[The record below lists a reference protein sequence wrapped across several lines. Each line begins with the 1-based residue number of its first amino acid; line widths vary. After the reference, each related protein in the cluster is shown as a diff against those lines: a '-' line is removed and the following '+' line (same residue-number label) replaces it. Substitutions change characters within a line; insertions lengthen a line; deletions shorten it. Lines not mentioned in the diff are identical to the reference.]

1 MKCRGRC
8 RNTAITY
15 GEGAVPLEQ
24 EQDLVVFADDDGNE
38 LTLEVLDYFY
48 YNGQEYAV
56 LTGVDEDIDDEDAA
70 EVEEDEQAQED
81 SLYIMKVVPVEGD
94 QEEFVPVE
102 DELLEKLVEI
112 VQTRF
117 DELDDDDLDGDE
129 S

>member
-1 MKCRGRC
+1 VKCRGRC

>member
-1 MKCRGRC
+1 MDH
-8 RNTAITY
+8 
-15 GEGAVPLEQ
+15 
-24 EQDLVVFADDDGNE
+24 EQDLVVFADDEVNE

-56 LTGVDEDIDDEDAA
+56 LAGVSEDDEADDPDTQDDSD
-70 EVEEDEQAQED
+70 EEDD
-81 SLYIMKVVPVEGD
+81 LYIMKVVPVGDD
-94 QEEFVPVE
+94 QEEFVQVE

-117 DELDDDDLDGDE
+117 DEMDEDELEGDE